1 MGLLAATA
9 SMAPGAG
16 SGAITD
22 LVHDSNE
29 LSVLSPWQMA
39 PYESHFEIPETVS
52 PAGKSLARLPQSS
65 KALPLVEEL
74 DAGEATASS
83 IAPVTFLEASAS
95 KAYPQTGSKPVDNP
109 ALQAAT
115 LMAGERF
122 EFMPFAFV
130 ASGTALIA
138 D

>member
-1 MGLLAATA
+1 
-9 SMAPGAG
+9 
-16 SGAITD
+16 
-22 LVHDSNE
+22 
-29 LSVLSPWQMA
+29 MA

-52 PAGKSLARLPQSS
+52 PGGKSLARLPQSS

-74 DAGEATASS
+74 DADEAPATT
-83 IAPVTFLEASAS
+83 IAPVSFVETSAHE
-95 KAYPQTGSKPVDNP
+95 AYPQTGSEPVDNP

-130 ASGTALIA
+130 ASGAALIA